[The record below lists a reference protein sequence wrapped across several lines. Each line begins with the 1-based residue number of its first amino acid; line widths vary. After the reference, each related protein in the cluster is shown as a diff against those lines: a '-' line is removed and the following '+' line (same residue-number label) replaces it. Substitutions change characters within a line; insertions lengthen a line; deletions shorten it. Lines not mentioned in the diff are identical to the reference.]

1 VKSIA
6 ATGSDQVTISLS
18 KPDYWIDGELS
29 QMPGIVV
36 EKAYAEAKG
45 KKFGSP
51 GGGTMCSGPFKLG
64 SWKPGDEL
72 VAVRNDG
79 YWDPALK
86 AKTTEIHFKG
96 VPDDSSLT
104 SGLLTGAIDGTYPGP
119 LTTYDQLKASK
130 DLTVSSGPSYATDAF
145 VLSSLKGAL
154 ADVRARQALSMAID
168 RAGYISTI
176 YHGQA
181 QVPRTL
187 ANPGTWGYG
196 RSVFQGDWDKLGD
209 PAHDIAKAKQLLKDA
224 GASGKTLTIGMSS
237 EISNINSA
245 ANAVREAAKAIGLKP
260 RFKAVSAQN
269 YINFFIDAKAR
280 EGVDGFLTLNYPDYA
295 DPAAF
300 YQSFAITNGSQN
312 YDGFKDAAITD
323 TMEQARGEADPT
335 KRAQAVAEAGDRIAE
350 QLPWI
355 PLAQLNTL
363 LITSKKIT
371 GAPSSFVYMG
381 GPWANLIGA
390 S

>member
-1 VKSIA
+1 
-6 ATGSDQVTISLS
+6 
-18 KPDYWIDGELS
+18 
-29 QMPGIVV
+29 
-36 EKAYAEAKG
+36 
-45 KKFGSP
+45 
-51 GGGTMCSGPFKLG
+51 
-64 SWKPGDEL
+64 
-72 VAVRNDG
+72 VRNDA
-79 YWDPALK
+79 YWDSALK
-86 AKTTEIHFKG
+86 AKVTEIHFKG

-130 DLTVSSGPSYATDAF
+130 DLTVSAGPSFATDAL
-145 VLSSLKGAL
+145 VISSLKGAL
-154 ADVRARQALSMAID
+154 KDVQVRQALSMALD
-168 RAGYISTI
+168 RSGYISTV

-181 QVPRTL
+181 RLPRTL
-187 ANPGTWGYG
+187 ANPGAWGYG
-196 RSVFQGDWDKLGD
+196 KDVFQADWDKLGD
-209 PAHDIAKAKQLLKDA
+209 PPHDVAKAKQMVQDA
-224 GASGKTLTIGMSS
+224 GAAGQPLVIGMSS

-269 YINFFIDAKAR
+269 YINFFIDPKAR

-300 YQSFAITNGSQN
+300 YQTFVQPDGSQN
-312 YDGFKDAAITD
+312 YSGFKDTEITD
-323 TMEQARGEADPT
+323 ALEQARAEADPDA
-335 KRAQAVAEAGDRIAE
+335 RAKLVAQAGDRMME

-363 LITSKKIT
+363 LITSNKIT

-381 GPWANLIGA
+381 GPWANRIGA